1 LYSGNLAK
9 FSKGNLYKNINIMQA
24 ARRALQL
31 VKKSLAEFGGVS
43 RQIKSKHFL
52 SGRVPDRKYFSGC
65 EV

>member
-43 RQIKSKHFL
+43 RQIKSK
-52 SGRVPDRKYFSGC
+52 SFSVGART
-65 EV
+65 